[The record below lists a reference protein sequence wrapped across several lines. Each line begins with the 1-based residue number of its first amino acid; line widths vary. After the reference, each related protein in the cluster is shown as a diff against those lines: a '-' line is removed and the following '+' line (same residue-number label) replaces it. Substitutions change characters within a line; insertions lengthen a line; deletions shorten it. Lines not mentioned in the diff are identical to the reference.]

1 MNRKRFYA
9 VCLTLIMLISLP
21 DCFAETGTPDISI
34 LLHSA
39 YYVHTG
45 IEQFPEAPETLKAS
59 ADDGVLFQHGNL
71 QPLLGEDGTGE

>member
-34 LLHSA
+34 LL
-39 YYVHTG
+39 
-45 IEQFPEAPETLKAS
+45 QEAEAGNADSMETLA
-59 ADDGVLFQHGNL
+59 
-71 QPLLGEDGTGE
+71 EC